1 MENAR
6 DSKTYNLFIG
16 KSKDGEYIF
25 LEEAFRYGKQVWNM
39 FKPDKDWMKGL
50 TGNTF
55 EFHTEMQKNEM
66 DDDYLYDSDWE
77 YLFCEYIKNMHDYN
91 TSFNDWVEMCKDEHP
106 NGVAYDD
113 SYCDEDW
120 LQEAMKYASEQ
131 EGYDYEYSD
140 CRGGWR
146 IFEHKMLDEDYY
158 EYFIPENLKTLRD
171 LYYKYEG

>member
-1 MENAR
+1 MVKVNLEFRN
-6 DSKTYNLFIG
+6 KFNLFIW
-16 KSKDGEYIF
+16 KSKDWEYIF
-25 LEEAFRYGKQVWNM
+25 LEESFNH
-39 FKPDKDWMKGL
+39 KDGMSGL
-50 TGNTF
+50 TGNSF

-113 SYCDEDW
+113 SYCDEEW

-140 CRGGWR
+140 CRWWWR
-146 IFEHKMLDEDYY
+146 MFDEENIKEDYY
-158 EYFIPENLKTLRD
+158 EYFIPENLKKLQEQYRE
-171 LYYKYEG
+171 YEKSWNQN

>member
-1 MENAR
+1 MVKVNLEFRN
-6 DSKTYNLFIG
+6 KFNLFIW
-16 KSKDGEYIF
+16 KSKDWEYIF
-25 LEEAFRYGKQVWNM
+25 LEEAFNHQDGM
-39 FKPDKDWMKGL
+39 SGL
-50 TGNTF
+50 TGNSF

-66 DDDYLYDSDWE
+66 DDDYLYDSDGE

-146 IFEHKMLDEDYY
+146 MFNDENTKEDYY
-158 EYFIPENLKTLRD
+158 EYFIPENLKVLQEMYRE
-171 LYYKYEG
+171 YEESN

>member
-1 MENAR
+1 MVKVNLEFRN
-6 DSKTYNLFIG
+6 KFNLFIW

-25 LEEAFRYGKQVWNM
+25 LEESFNH
-39 FKPDKDWMKGL
+39 KDWMSGL
-50 TGNTF
+50 TGNSF

-66 DDDYLYDSDWE
+66 DDDYLYDSDGE

-113 SYCDEDW
+113 SYCDEEW

-146 IFEHKMLDEDYY
+146 MFNEENIQEDYY
-158 EYFIPENLKTLRD
+158 EYFIPENLKKLQEQYRE
-171 LYYKYEG
+171 YENSWNQD

>member
-1 MENAR
+1 MKFEN
-6 DSKTYNLFIG
+6 KFNLFIG
-16 KSKDGEYIF
+16 KSKDWEYIF
-25 LEEAFRYGKQVWNM
+25 LENAFCY
-39 FKPDKDWMKGL
+39 KDWMSGL
-50 TGNTF
+50 TGNSF

-66 DDDYLYDSDWE
+66 DDDYLYDSEWE

-113 SYCDEDW
+113 SYCDEEW

-140 CRGGWR
+140 CRWWWR
-146 IFEHKMLDEDYY
+146 MFNEENIQEDYY
-158 EYFIPENLKTLRD
+158 EYFIPENLKKLQEQYRE
-171 LYYKYEG
+171 YEKSWNQN